1 MLFEWQGILQ
11 FISQSGFSF
20 DSLFLFSF
28 TAHCCFIAILK
39 TSADA
44 NAGQNYRLTHCLKNL
59 HCYNPKSLIFK
70 LSLLLINTFK
80 NTTQLLK
87 TFFSVSQSLTNAISL
102 PLIYS
107 ISSKH
112 VSDFSAPPPP
122 KKKPDISAS
131 IFPTTPRQRSNPNP
145 RKALQIK
152 FPTPG
157 HRKWSNA

>member
-1 MLFEWQGILQ
+1 MVFH
-11 FISQSGFSF
+11 STV
-20 DSLFLFSF
+20 FLFSF

-59 HCYNPKSLIFK
+59 HCYNPKLLIFK

-122 KKKPDISAS
+122 PPKKKKNLT
-131 IFPTTPRQRSNPNP
+131 FPPQFSPP
-145 RKALQIK
+145 HPGKGQI
-152 FPTPG
+152 PTPG
-157 HRKWSNA
+157 RPCKSNSPLPGTENGQMPKG